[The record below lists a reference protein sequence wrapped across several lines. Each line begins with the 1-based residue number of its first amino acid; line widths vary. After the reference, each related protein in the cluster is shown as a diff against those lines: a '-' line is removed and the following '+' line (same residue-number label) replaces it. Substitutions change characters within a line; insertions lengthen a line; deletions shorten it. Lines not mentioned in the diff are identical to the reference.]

1 MRCVKGYSVILALI
15 LTIAI
20 VQPALALPAMSIP
33 FLTVGMNEPMVIVNP
48 QQAAAL
54 LIIETNTTHL
64 ACTDTEALAISFP
77 PVHAADTQRTIFAP
91 AIAQT
96 TSQAIVG
103 DRTYTFA
110 DFTTI

>member
-1 MRCVKGYSVILALI
+1 MPKYILIVGLAVAL
-15 LTIAI
+15 AI
-20 VQPALALPAMSIP
+20 QPAVALPAMSIP
-33 FLTVGMNEPMVIVNP
+33 FLTVGMNVPVVFVNP

-77 PVHAADTQRTIFAP
+77 PVKAAGMQKTIFAP
-91 AIAQT
+91 TIAQT
-96 TSQAIVG
+96 TSQSVMG